1 MAEAITNPTQGNR
14 AGLLTVD
21 DVARLMAC
29 SSRSVYRLS
38 DAGRMPRPLKICGMV
53 RWSAAAIDAWLIAG
67 CPDCRP
73 AELRTPRAAKTQKTN
88 PAGPL
93 ARRG

>member
-1 MAEAITNPTQGNR
+1 MTVQDPTQGIR

-38 DAGRMPRPLKICGMV
+38 DAGRIPRPMKIGGLV
-53 RWSAAAIDAWLIAG
+53 RWSATEVETWIKDG

-73 AELRTPRAAKTQKTN
+73 ADLRISRTVK
-88 PAGPL
+88 
-93 ARRG
+93 ARNEQRPT